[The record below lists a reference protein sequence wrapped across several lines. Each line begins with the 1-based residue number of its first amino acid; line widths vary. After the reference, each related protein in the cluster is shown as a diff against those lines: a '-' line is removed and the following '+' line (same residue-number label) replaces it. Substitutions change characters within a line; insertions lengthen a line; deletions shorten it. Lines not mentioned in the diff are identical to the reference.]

1 MNLQYISDSTG
12 KTTGVFIPI
21 EDWEKLKSQVF
32 DIKEIDYEYPTK
44 VDIMDGLKD
53 ALEEVRLHQQGKIK
67 LKSAR
72 ELLNEL

>member
-1 MNLQYISDSTG
+1 MNLQYISDSAG